1 MDIQTEAYLEE
12 LADTVPE
19 AEVMTQT
26 DAFMDRPHSAF
37 HPDEDWRG
45 CRDAD

>member
-19 AEVMTQT
+19 VR
-26 DAFMDRPHSAF
+26 RPRRMPSWTAPPLRF
-37 HPDEDWRG
+37 SSR
-45 CRDAD
+45 